1 MPTVL
6 LISPFSRFFVFSTV
20 PSLPHAASTT
30 RSSDN
35 GKRIYDKTDN
45 PNIKLY
51 PVGEAGE
58 EVWWVGLAE
67 DAAFGVPKGMFF
79 SEKKGEPVPPM
90 ADCKP
95 GSLPTGLFSQWML
108 FGDGESPGLEG
119 DGWGLSRMATEI
131 LYDVDTRA
139 ATAAKAEFERQRRE
153 RAEWEQKL
161 RAKRQAELAK
171 EAYTAEAQRMQQQL
185 LQAEANA
192 AAARAQADADY
203 YAEAKRIEDAAM
215 RAQDQAEA
223 AAAAAAAASAPLTPL
238 DPKDI
243 LGWGGQFSKEEWLTG
258 RITIRFVCEGLKAK
272 DQSGTSDPYF
282 EIRAATPQLLQ
293 RMEEGAEG
301 APPVGDVFLPLEED
315 YAYHSF
321 GKVPSLYSKRLY
333 KSEVVKKQL
342 CPVWNAVE
350 VVNGKIDG
358 VSIMDGFNFTVYGRI
373 SSHIFTK
380 RRNNNKTRGYCWS
393 VSERPPN
400 SSDFS
405 AMFPRN
411 FTLTTF

>member
-1 MPTVL
+1 MVDIAIPPPHPLGEVTAH
-6 LISPFSRFFVFSTV
+6 
-20 PSLPHAASTT
+20 SLWHTASTT

-51 PVGEAGE
+51 PVGGAGE

-67 DAAFGVPKGMFF
+67 DAILGVPKGFFF

-95 GSLPTGLFSQWML
+95 GEPSAAGLFSQWML
-108 FGDGESPGLEG
+108 LGDSESPGLESAKSQKEG
-119 DGWGLSRMATEI
+119 GWVLSRMSTEI
-131 LYDVDTRA
+131 LYDIDTTA

-153 RAEWEQKL
+153 RAEWERKL
-161 RAKRQAELAK
+161 RAKRQAELAT
-171 EAYTAEAQRMQQQL
+171 EAYMAEAQRMEQQL
-185 LQAEANA
+185 LQAEAA
-192 AAARAQADADY
+192 AAAVRAQADADY

-223 AAAAAAAASAPLTPL
+223 AAASSPSTPL

-243 LGWGGQFSKEEWLTG
+243 LGWCGQFSKEEWLTG
-258 RITIRFVCEGLKAK
+258 RITIRFVCDGLKAK
-272 DQSGTSDPYF
+272 DKTGKSDPYF

-293 RMEEGAEG
+293 RMEEGTEE
-301 APPVGDVFLPLEED
+301 APPVDHVFSPLDEE
-315 YAYHSF
+315 YAHHSF
-321 GKVPSLYSKRLY
+321 GKVPSLYSPRLY

-358 VSIMDGFNFTVYGRI
+358 VSIMDGFNFTVYGE
-373 SSHIFTK
+373 T
-380 RRNNNKTRGYCWS
+380 
-393 VSERPPN
+393 P
-400 SSDFS
+400 
-405 AMFPRN
+405 
-411 FTLTTF
+411 